1 MILVTGASGFIGH
14 ALLHELVRSGRRV
27 CALSRRA
34 LPSPWCA
41 SAPGVHAV
49 VADLEQPA
57 TLPRALDGVDTV
69 VHLAGA
75 LGGTDPGR
83 LRAVNV
89 TGSRNLAV
97 AARQAGVRTFVH
109 VSSAAVYGERHGLV
123 LLGEADETAPASPYG
138 QSKLDGERAVRGA
151 LEGGRV
157 TLVVMRPT
165 GVYGGRRTATQA
177 MLRSVLRW
185 PLRVHLPPQVV
196 VHPTYVDDL
205 VRCLLRA
212 VEPPR
217 MSDPI
222 VNVGGERPV
231 TYQSWLAM
239 AAAALGSP
247 MYQWSV
253 PAGLVAR
260 PAIALSVVTSFV
272 NAGVAARLARFAQ
285 PCVSA
290 AVDVSK
296 ARRLLG
302 LSPIPLTLGMELT
315 VAEAIRIGAIRRS
328 GSGTG

>member
-1 MILVTGASGFIGH
+1 MILVTGASGFVGR
-14 ALLHELVRSGRRV
+14 ALLHELVQSGRRV
-27 CALSRRA
+27 CALSRRTMPA
-34 LPSPWCA
+34 SWCA
-41 SAPGVHAV
+41 SAPVAHAV

-57 TLPRALDGVDTV
+57 TLPRALEGVETV

-75 LGGTDPGR
+75 LGGTDQGR

-89 TGSRNLAV
+89 TGSRNLAI
-97 AARQAGVRTFVH
+97 AARQAGVRTFIH

-123 LLGEADETAPASPYG
+123 LLGESDETTPASPYG
-138 QSKLDGERAVRGA
+138 RSKLDGERAVRGA
-151 LEGGRV
+151 LEGGGA

-165 GVYGGRRTATQA
+165 GVYGGQRTATQA
-177 MLRSVLRW
+177 MLRSVLRR
-185 PLRVHLPPQVV
+185 PLRAHLPPQVV
-196 VHPTYVDDL
+196 VHPTFVDDL
-205 VRCLLRA
+205 VHCLLRA
-212 VEPPR
+212 VDAPR

-222 VNVGGERPV
+222 VNVGGERPIS
-231 TYQSWLAM
+231 YQAWLEM
-239 AAAALGSP
+239 AATALGSR
-247 MYQWSV
+247 MYQWAV

-260 PAIALSVVTSFV
+260 PAIALSAMMSFV

-285 PCVSA
+285 PCVST

-315 VAEAIRIGAIRRS
+315 VAEAIRIGALRRS